1 MAAPVQGVSAAAL
14 QRLRELQRPDSGFI
28 RIDDG
33 PEGPSFADTLK
44 QALGEVTQ
52 AQDRATNAID
62 AFVRGEA
69 IELHEVMA
77 AAEEA
82 GIALDL
88 LVEIRN
94 KLTEAYRSVIN
105 MQS

>member
-1 MAAPVQGVSAAAL
+1 MAAPINSASSLGLRAL
-14 QRLRELQRPDSGFI
+14 QNLQRPDSGGI
-28 RIDDG
+28 RLDG
-33 PEGPSFADTLK
+33 EGFADTLK

-52 AQDRATNAID
+52 AQERSSNAIE

-69 IELHEVMA
+69 IELHDVMA

-94 KLTEAYRSVIN
+94 KLTDAYRAVIN

>member
-1 MAAPVQGVSAAAL
+1 MADPLQGVSAAAL
-14 QRLRELQRPDSGFI
+14 QRLNQLQRPDHGFI
-28 RIDDG
+28 GIDDG
-33 PEGPSFADTLK
+33 ANGPSFADTLK
-44 QALGEVTQ
+44 QALGGVVET
-52 AQDRATNAID
+52 QDRATNAID

>member
-1 MAAPVQGVSAAAL
+1 MADPLQGVSAAAL
-14 QRLRELQRPDSGFI
+14 QRLNQLQRPDHGFI
-28 RIDDG
+28 GIDDAT
-33 PEGPSFADTLK
+33 GPSFADTLK
-44 QALGEVTQ
+44 QALGGVVET
-52 AQDRATNAID
+52 QDRATNAID